1 MSRKPQ
7 VRMNPVAAPL
17 RPRQRGATLVEVLVT
32 VVILVFGL
40 VGLVGLQARMQISE
54 MESYQRSQALLL
66 LQDMAN
72 RMTLNRN
79 AVASYVGTVTS
90 GSCPTDVSTVAKKDL
105 SEWCLA
111 LEGASEQLG
120 GVSVGAL
127 IGGRGCV
134 EASPYGGYMISV
146 AWQGVAALSAPP
158 ASVTCGQ
165 NQYKNASNA
174 TCEACRRAVTT
185 MVRVAIL

>member
-66 LQDMAN
+66 VQDMSNRLSAN
-72 RMTLNRN
+72 R
-79 AVASYVGTVTS
+79 AAAASYVGDVIA
-90 GSCPTDVSTVAKKDL
+90 GSCPSSTGTTAETDL
-105 SEWCLA
+105 RQWCLA
-111 LEGASEQLG
+111 LEGAAETQG

-127 IGGRGCV
+127 IGGRGCI
-134 EASPYGGYMISV
+134 EAAGSGYRVSL
-146 AWQGVAALSAPP
+146 AWQGLAAIAEP
-158 ASVTCGQ
+158 AATCGQ
-165 NQYKNASNA
+165 GAYKNASNA
-174 TCEACRRAVTT
+174 VCEACRRVVSTL
-185 MVRVAIL
+185 VRIPSL